1 MNNRRKHSQS
11 FAAALQGIKQGLHQE
26 LHLKIHFAAA
36 AFVVFLGAYVDIS
49 ATEWCILL
57 LCMGLVISL
66 ELVNSALER
75 LSDKVTK
82 EQDSLIKS
90 TKDMAAGAVLIASI
104 FTFAIGCIIFIPKFI
119 G

>member
-1 MNNRRKHSQS
+1 
-11 FAAALQGIKQGLHQE
+11 
-26 LHLKIHFAAA
+26 
-36 AFVVFLGAYVDIS
+36 
-49 ATEWCILL
+49 
-57 LCMGLVISL
+57 L